1 MRLLIRWV
9 ISALSLLVAEWVVPG
24 IEASDSRGWVA
35 YAAMAIILSLVNA
48 LIRPLLKLLTCP
60 LILLTLGL
68 FTWVINAVTLLLA
81 SNLANRLFE
90 VGFYV
95 DGFWPAFWGAL
106 IVSVVSVVLNIFVE
120 DEKEDRRHRD

>member
-1 MRLLIRWV
+1 MRLLVRWL
-9 ISALSLLVAEWVVPG
+9 ISALSLFVAQWIVPG
-24 IEASDSRGWVA
+24 ISVSDNRGWVA

-68 FTWVINAVTLLLA
+68 FTLVINAITLLLA
-81 SNLANRLFE
+81 SSLANRLFE

-95 DGFWPAFWGAL
+95 DGFWPALWGAL
-106 IVSVVSVVLNIFVE
+106 IVSVVSVVLSVFVK
-120 DEKEDRRHRD
+120 DEPKEHRGD